1 MAKGNIIQ
9 LQDGLYQYE
18 LPPEPR
24 DEKAILNYNLKKED
38 QVWKRPDLL
47 DVKRMSVRERGEYI
61 EMWDERWLNGMWVF
75 IKGEPVY
82 LTGMNVDFLVFNKW
96 DFGYAQYLKQQR
108 LDFYFRDL
116 VRKDKNC
123 YGAAILK
130 CRRCGFTTEELEEA
144 IYTMMEDENSHV
156 SLQSNE
162 HKKCTRTLLLPIID
176 SYVNRP
182 KWMRAK
188 FYSPNGKK
196 PRGALELTSNKY
208 DENADVQEIY
218 LGGTVLSYPTVAS
231 AVDGTKKRLVV
242 MDEAF
247 KWLDCSP
254 IETVDINKK
263 CVVEYGIKGKVHV
276 LSTMGDSDSV
286 VQAVK
291 EGCKIIYDSNPR
303 VRDLNGR
310 TTSGLY
316 EWFVSAIH
324 SADVPEEFRDPAYTK
339 YGDINRDSAEAYIRG
354 EVNKHPVNSKQRI
367 FEMRRLPL
375 EKKHGLMAA
384 TDKTYF
390 PIIRMQDR
398 LDYLNSLPRH
408 QKPYT
413 IGNLS
418 TPDSKGR
425 VYFEPDES
433 GIWLVSA
440 HPYFSAEKNIDTR
453 NRFRIIG
460 TKFHP
465 PVNPEGVIGYDT
477 IKFKTKNTTSNNLS
491 QACLLVY
498 KKFDYFGSGIYDEY
512 CGLMLHRPEN
522 PKDAHF
528 EAVKA
533 SLYWGYPINIERNAG
548 DADDVFEDNNAE
560 SFLLKD
566 KNGIYGMFT
575 TQKTVENGVQRLAT
589 KFSAPKTEEDKDQV
603 ACFPFEVGL
612 IDFMNFDMGDTLSS
626 HVTMAAIVCDN
637 GADQIVQTNA
647 TDDSVRRMLKAARE
661 IFPPVN

>member
-1 MAKGNIIQ
+1 MAKGNIVL
-9 LQDGLYQYE
+9 LQEGLYEYE

-24 DEKAILNYNLKKED
+24 DEKLILNYDLKKAD
-38 QVWKRPDLL
+38 QVWKRPAIL
-47 DVKRMSVRERGEYI
+47 DVKRMSVRERVEYI

-82 LTGMNVDFLVFNKW
+82 LTGMNTDFLVFNKW

-144 IYTMMEDENSHV
+144 IYTFMEDENSHV

-176 SYVNRP
+176 AYVKRE

-188 FYSPNGKK
+188 FYAPNGKK
-196 PRGALELTSNKY
+196 PRGALELTSSKF
-208 DENADVQEIY
+208 DENAEVQEDY
-218 LGGTVLSYPTVAS
+218 MGGTILSFPTVAS
-231 AVDGTKKRLVV
+231 AVDGYKKRLVV
-242 MDEAF
+242 MDEAY
-247 KWLDCSP
+247 KWADCSP
-254 IETVDINKK
+254 IETLDINKK

-291 EGCKIIYDSNPR
+291 EGCKIIYDSNPK

-324 SADVPEEFRDPAYTK
+324 SADVPEEYRDPAYTK
-339 YGDINRDSAEAYIRG
+339 YGDINKDKAEAYIRG
-354 EVNKHPVNSKQRI
+354 EVNKHPANSKQRI

-398 LDYLNSLPRH
+398 LDQLNSLPLH

-413 IGNLS
+413 RGNLS

-425 VYFEPDES
+425 VYFEPAED
-433 GIWLVSA
+433 GIWLISA

-491 QACLLVY
+491 QACLIVY
-498 KKFDYFGSGIYDEY
+498 KKFDYFGSGIYNEY
-512 CGLMLHRPEN
+512 CGLMLDRPEN
-522 PKDAHF
+522 PKEAHF
-528 EAVKA
+528 EGVKA
-533 SLYWGYPINIERNAG
+533 CLYWGYPINIERNAG
-548 DADDVFEDNNAE
+548 DADDVFIDNNAE
-560 SFLLKD
+560 DFMLKD
-566 KNGIYGMFT
+566 KNNIFGMFT
-575 TQKTVENGVQRLAT
+575 TPKVIENGVQRLAT
-589 KFSAPKTEEDKDQV
+589 RFSAPKTEEDKDQIE
-603 ACFPFEVGL
+603 AYPFEVGL
-612 IDFMNFDMGDTLSS
+612 IDYMNFDMGDTLSS
-626 HVTMAAIVCDN
+626 HVTMATIMADY

-647 TDDSVRRMLKAARE
+647 TDDSVRRMLKAAQS
-661 IFPPVN
+661 IFPQRN